1 MRVLIFFDLPTE
13 TREDR
18 RDYTRFRKFLIKSGY
33 MMIQE
38 SVYSKL
44 SLNSGQTEQIIE
56 EVKKHRPQKG
66 SVQILSITEKQ
77 YSKMEILSGNVDT
90 DVLNSDERLVIILG
104 FIFHL

>member
-18 RDYTRFRKFLIKSGY
+18 RDYMRFRKFLIKSGY

-90 DVLNSDERLVIILG
+90 DVLNSDERLVII
-104 FIFHL
+104 

>member
-1 MRVLIFFDLPTE
+1 MRVLVFFDLPTE

-18 RDYTRFRKFLIKSGY
+18 RNYTRFRKFLIKSGY

-56 EVKKHRPQKG
+56 EVKKEQPPKG
-66 SVQILSITEKQ
+66 SVQILSITEK
-77 YSKMEILSGNVDT
+77 
-90 DVLNSDERLVIILG
+90 
-104 FIFHL
+104 

>member
-1 MRVLIFFDLPTE
+1 MRVLVFFDLPTE

-18 RDYTRFRKFLIKSGY
+18 RNYARFRKFLIKSGY

-56 EVKKHRPQKG
+56 EVKKEQPPKG

-77 YSKMEILSGNVDT
+77 YSKMEILLGKVGT
-90 DVLNSDERLVIILG
+90 EVLNSDERLVII
-104 FIFHL
+104 

>member
-1 MRVLIFFDLPTE
+1 MSYRFMRVLIFFDLPTE

-90 DVLNSDERLVIILG
+90 DVLNSDERLVII
-104 FIFHL
+104 

>member
-1 MRVLIFFDLPTE
+1 MRVLVFFDLPTE

-18 RDYTRFRKFLIKSGY
+18 RNYTRFRKFLIKSGY

-56 EVKKHRPQKG
+56 EVKKEQPPKG

-77 YSKMEILSGNVDT
+77 YSKMEILSGKVGT
-90 DVLNSDERLVIILG
+90 EVLNSDERLVII
-104 FIFHL
+104 

>member
-90 DVLNSDERLVIILG
+90 DVLNSDERLVII
-104 FIFHL
+104 

>member
-44 SLNSGQTEQIIE
+44 SLNSGQTDQIIE

-90 DVLNSDERLVIILG
+90 DVLNSDERLVII
-104 FIFHL
+104 

>member
-44 SLNSGQTEQIIE
+44 SLNSGQTDQIIE

-90 DVLNSDERLVIILG
+90 DVLNFDERLVII
-104 FIFHL
+104 

>member
-66 SVQILSITEKQ
+66 SVQILLITEKQ

-90 DVLNSDERLVIILG
+90 DVLNSDERLVII
-104 FIFHL
+104 

>member
-1 MRVLIFFDLPTE
+1 MSYRFMRVLIFFDLPTE

-44 SLNSGQTEQIIE
+44 SLNSGQTDQIIE

-90 DVLNSDERLVIILG
+90 DVLNSDERLVII
-104 FIFHL
+104 

>member
-56 EVKKHRPQKG
+56 DVKKHRPQKG
-66 SVQILSITEKQ
+66 SVHILSITEKQ

-90 DVLNSDERLVIILG
+90 DVLNSDERLVII
-104 FIFHL
+104 

>member
-13 TREDR
+13 THEDR

-90 DVLNSDERLVIILG
+90 DVLNSDERLVII
-104 FIFHL
+104 

>member
-1 MRVLIFFDLPTE
+1 MSYRFMRVLIFFDLPTE

-18 RDYTRFRKFLIKSGY
+18 RDYSRFRKFLIKSGY

-90 DVLNSDERLVIILG
+90 DVLNSDERLVII
-104 FIFHL
+104 

>member
-18 RDYTRFRKFLIKSGY
+18 CDYTRFRKFLIKSGY

-90 DVLNSDERLVIILG
+90 DVLNSDERLVII
-104 FIFHL
+104 

>member
-1 MRVLIFFDLPTE
+1 MSYRFMRILVFFDLPTV

-18 RDYTRFRKFLIKSGY
+18 RNYALFRKFLIKSGY

-44 SLNSGQTEQIIE
+44 SLNSSQTEQIIG
-56 EVKKHRPQKG
+56 EVKKNQPQKG

-77 YSKMEILSGNVDT
+77 YSKMEILSGTPNT
-90 DVLNSDERLVIILG
+90 DVLNSDERLVII
-104 FIFHL
+104 

>member
-18 RDYTRFRKFLIKSGY
+18 RDYSRFRKFLIKSGY

-44 SLNSGQTEQIIE
+44 SLNSVQTEQIIE

-90 DVLNSDERLVIILG
+90 DVLNSDERLVII
-104 FIFHL
+104 

>member
-44 SLNSGQTEQIIE
+44 SLNSGQTDQIIE

-66 SVQILSITEKQ
+66 SVQILSITDKQ

-90 DVLNSDERLVIILG
+90 DVLNSDERLVII
-104 FIFHL
+104 